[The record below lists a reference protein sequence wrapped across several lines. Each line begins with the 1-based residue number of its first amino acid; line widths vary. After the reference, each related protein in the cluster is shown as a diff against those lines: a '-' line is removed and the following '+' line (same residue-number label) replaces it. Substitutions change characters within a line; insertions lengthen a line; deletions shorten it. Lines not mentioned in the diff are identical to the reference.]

1 MASAVSV
8 GLAAYAAT
16 DWWRCGRAAGV
27 KILAS
32 VRWIARRSRSTAG
45 GESVDMRRLDVV
57 CSKALQLGSKVI
69 DADEEDIGF
78 RSRC

>member
-1 MASAVSV
+1 
-8 GLAAYAAT
+8 
-16 DWWRCGRAAGV
+16 
-27 KILAS
+27 
-32 VRWIARRSRSTAG
+32 
-45 GESVDMRRLDVV
+45 MRRLDVV